1 MKKKLVS
8 IVLILMMFSFV
19 SVNAQEVKTINFT
32 PNKSEIKKGEE
43 VVLTI
48 ESNELT
54 GIEGTV
60 KYDSSLW
67 EVINKTS
74 QNSFTLNENTGKFA
88 LANLSGE
95 EKVVAAITFK
105 SREDTTVDSSV
116 IKLSEIKASNK
127 SGQGLDILDKEV
139 NIKFKKETTTNNSQ
153 SGTKPTTSPSIEEEY
168 KEIVQVNNNISNQT
182 FPETGKKSGIMVA
195 CGLAMI
201 SLIVYFK
208 NKRYNF

>member
-1 MKKKLVS
+1 MKKILVT
-8 IVLILMMFSFV
+8 IVVILMLFSFV
-19 SVNAQEVKTINFT
+19 SINAQEVKTINFT

-43 VVLTI
+43 VILTI

-88 LANLSGE
+88 LANLTGE
-95 EKVVAAITFK
+95 EKIVAAITFK
-105 SREDTTVDSSV
+105 SREDTTVDSSS

-168 KEIVQVNNNISNQT
+168 KEIAQVNNNISNQI
-182 FPETGKKSGIMVA
+182 FPETGKESVVMVV

-201 SLIVYFK
+201 LLIVYFK
-208 NKRYNF
+208 NKKYNF